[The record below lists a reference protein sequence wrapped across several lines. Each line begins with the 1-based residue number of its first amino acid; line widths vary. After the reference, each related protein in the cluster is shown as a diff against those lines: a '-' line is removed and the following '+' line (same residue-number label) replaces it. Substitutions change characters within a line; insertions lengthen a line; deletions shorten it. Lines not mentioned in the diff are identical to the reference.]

1 MVDYSSNRINGKEN
15 HNLFKHF
22 QWNNKFWLQGPRYSK
37 SLNMSVQINKMAL
50 LINSAVESIEKLH
63 EKNIEDKLVCPG
75 QSVSTLEVNNS
86 SETIMQIMD
95 IYVSSMKVQSVGYG
109 WHLAFFGGNIFYF
122 SKCLIFYFLS

>member
-1 MVDYSSNRINGKEN
+1 
-15 HNLFKHF
+15 
-22 QWNNKFWLQGPRYSK
+22 
-37 SLNMSVQINKMAL
+37 MSVQINKMAL

-109 WHLAFFGGNIFYF
+109 WHLAFFGGNIYYF
-122 SKCLIFYFLS
+122 SEC